1 MMKKILAAI
10 FCLTIFLGC
19 GDGDSYQKPDDALEA
34 GSDFIRFALD
44 GNMRQ
49 ARTFILNDA
58 TNNALFDKISKKYDA
73 ATKAEKD
80 AYKSASIRII
90 KFQKLNDS
98 TAVIKYANSYKK
110 EDDEIKL
117 LKTGGEWWVDFK
129 YTFTGDTA
137 VEK

>member
-1 MMKKILAAI
+1 MKKLLAGLV
-10 FCLTIFLGC
+10 CLTIFLIGC
-19 GDGDSYQKPDDALEA
+19 GDGESYQKPDDALEA

-49 ARTFILNDA
+49 AKTFILNDD

-73 ATKAEKD
+73 ATQAEKD

-90 KFQKLNDS
+90 KFQKLNDT
-98 TAVIKYANSYKK
+98 TAIIKYSNSYKK

-129 YTFTGDTA
+129 YTFTGDTTD
-137 VEK
+137 EK

>member
-1 MMKKILAAI
+1 MKKFLVGL
-10 FCLTIFLGC
+10 FCSTIFLIGC
-19 GDGDSYQKPDDALEA
+19 SEGDSYQKPDDALEA

-49 ARTFILNDA
+49 AKAFLLNDA
-58 TNNALFDKISKKYDA
+58 TNNALFDKISKKYDE

-98 TAVIKYANSYKK
+98 TAVIKYSNSYKK

-129 YTFTGDTA
+129 YTFTGDTT

>member
-1 MMKKILAAI
+1 M
-10 FCLTIFLGC
+10 GC
-19 GDGDSYQKPDDALEA
+19 GEGDTYQKPDDALEA

-44 GNMRQ
+44 GNMRE
-49 ARTFILNDA
+49 AKTFILNDA

-73 ATKAEKD
+73 SSKTEKD

-90 KFQKLNDS
+90 NFQKLNDS
-98 TAVIKYANSYKK
+98 TAVIKYSNSYKK

-129 YTFTGDTA
+129 YTFTGDTTL
-137 VEK
+137 EK